1 MEGYTLIKN
10 TDLAELVEAVRRIEA
25 KLEAQ
30 DEYLTTIE
38 ACERFKVS
46 ERTLYNRKKA
56 GVLKAIQSGRVV
68 RWPVSELTK
77 NFKAL

>member
-10 TDLAELVEAVRRIEA
+10 TDLAALVESIRRIEA

-30 DEYLTTIE
+30 EEYLTTIE
-38 ACERFKVS
+38 ACERFKIS

-56 GVLKAIQSGRVV
+56 GVLKAVQSGRVV
-68 RWPVSELTK
+68 RWPVSELNK